1 MNLSILVC
9 AAMSLRKSGRNS
21 GWASEISIEARAE
34 FLRPFGDAGERR
46 LHEKDRVWL
55 DEALTGIHGGS
66 RGFPLER
73 SLCGRS
79 ELECTGYP
87 GNDTVAQQ
95 DWHSERLGHPFN
107 PARRVNR
114 VANHGD
120 LALSRMA
127 DAAEDHRAEVNSDA
141 DAQGHVE
148 LALERWAASSY
159 RSQHSEPSAHGVPAR
174 RLRRLVAGAEDRQ
187 DAVPDVLVDKAVVV
201 EHRLGGRREIA
212 VQHVHDV
219 MRQAL
224 LAEGREVPNI
234 REEDREIDF
243 FSLACASSLCF
254 IEVEDND
261 VLCVVE
267 ETANDNIS
275 LDASLTRESRAFIPA
290 APGCY
295 LLFDLAQRRNIG
307 KAVQDLN
314 TTRRA
319 AAVAAALMKVWDPMA
334 DGEVKER
341 LTSGDVFVISWK

>member
-1 MNLSILVC
+1 M
-9 AAMSLRKSGRNS
+9 
-21 GWASEISIEARAE
+21 
-34 FLRPFGDAGERR
+34 
-46 LHEKDRVWL
+46 
-55 DEALTGIHGGS
+55 
-66 RGFPLER
+66 
-73 SLCGRS
+73 
-79 ELECTGYP
+79 

-95 DWHSERLGHPFN
+95 DWHSERLGHPFK

-114 VANHGD
+114 VANHRD

-148 LALERWAASSY
+148 LALERWAAPSY
-159 RSQHSEPSAHGVPAR
+159 RFQHSERSAHGVPACGP
-174 RLRRLVAGAEDRQ
+174 RRLVAGAEDRQ

-224 LAEGREVPNI
+224 LAEGREVP
-234 REEDREIDF
+234 
-243 FSLACASSLCF
+243 
-254 IEVEDND
+254 EDND

-314 TTRRA
+314 TAVRA
-319 AAVAAALMKVWDPMA
+319 AAVAAALLEVWDPMA
-334 DGEVKER
+334 DGEVKEC
-341 LTSGDVFVISWK
+341 L